1 MNNKNFALRMGSRL
15 GVLML
20 LALPWGCTVFQDVAT
35 RLPGPRLY
43 EKGAE
48 VIGGVREFA
57 YRIGFKET
65 DNFTDLD
72 TETESFPFCGSVS
85 TLYLPYSYED
95 PAIRWKDASTEA
107 DCRALAGPGMDAYF
121 GQTEAVGEQG
131 MPVNMGMLAGTLV
144 RFIYLVFHE
153 DCHDQYDLPYGI
165 EEPLCNVI
173 SYHAM
178 AAYADEK
185 DRFTAL
191 QRVALRRY
199 AVRESDRTR
208 QAKAFYEQ
216 LEAAH
221 ARYARKEIT
230 EQALMGERAA
240 IFGRAERA
248 LAWERGSLNNVG
260 IANDMT
266 YSRHFPY
273 LEEVHIALGRD
284 LARTVEFFR
293 RVDARKPNKAALLK
307 QRKLKTEDLQFV
319 RDYEAMVIATI
330 EKLLAEEGRA
340 MAAPSRKSE
349 VERRK

>member
-1 MNNKNFALRMGSRL
+1 MNNKNLFRRICSRL
-15 GVLML
+15 GLLLL
-20 LALPWGCTVFQDVAT
+20 LALPWGCTVLQDAAT

-43 EKGAE
+43 EKGAV
-48 VIGGVREFA
+48 VIDGVRDFSR
-57 YRIGFKET
+57 RIGFKET

-72 TETESFPFCGSVS
+72 HETESFPFCGIVS

-95 PAIRWKDASTEA
+95 PAIRWEDVPTEG
-107 DCRALAGPGMDAYF
+107 DCRTLAGPGMEMYF

-153 DCHDQYDLPYGI
+153 DCHDQYNLPYGI

-178 AAYADEK
+178 AAYADERE
-185 DRFTAL
+185 RFSAL
-191 QRVALRRY
+191 ERVALRRF

-221 ARYARKEIT
+221 ARFSRKEIA
-230 EQALMGERAA
+230 EQALLQQRAA

-273 LEEVHIALGRD
+273 LEGVHIALGRD

-293 RVDARKPNKAALLK
+293 RVDARKPNKAAMLK
-307 QRKLKTEDLQFV
+307 QRKLKTENLEFI
-319 RDYEAMVIATI
+319 RDYEAAVIDTI
-330 EKLLAEEGRA
+330 EKLLAEE
-340 MAAPSRKSE
+340 
-349 VERRK
+349 RRK